1 MEKIDRIITRF
12 KRFQNMILDND
23 ICQDEIYL
31 ESENLIQDLH
41 ECSKLIED
49 KFSDISKKLTDH
61 MNTGRWQK

>member
-1 MEKIDRIITRF
+1 MDKIDRTISRF
-12 KRFQNMILDND
+12 KSFQKMILDND
-23 ICQDEIYL
+23 KSQNDIYL
-31 ESENLIQDLH
+31 ESENLINDLH